1 MDVYSTLLS
10 TGTWEYK
17 PPMAQDVPSVLNI
30 TLLPNTTNADGIL
43 GSKAV
48 GEPPNIVA
56 NSFYFALRMA
66 VGAARADAGVT
77 GHFDLAVPAT
87 VDLRQQTC
95 LVNPSRFIMPY

>member
-1 MDVYSTLLS
+1 M
-10 TGTWEYK
+10 
-17 PPMAQDVPSVLNI
+17 PSVLNV
-30 TLLPNTTNADGIL
+30 TLLRNVNNPDGIL

-66 VGAARADAGVT
+66 VGAARADAGMT
-77 GHFDLAVPAT
+77 GHFNLDVPAT

-95 LVNPSRFIMPY
+95 LVSPSRFVMPY